1 MTGGTKRCIV
11 VSTLSEAEFFADG
24 GYDDIT
30 YGFPITPDKLP
41 QAAKLMER
49 LQKFH
54 VFVDNDVILKAL
66 VNVSLPKG
74 KKWSVFLKV
83 DCGYRRGKIAI
94 HGSDCPIPVGELY
107 HYLTGEWATRMVVK
121 PPYYTM

>member
-30 YGFPITPDKLP
+30 YGFPITQDKLP
-41 QAAKLMER
+41 QAANLVQR
-49 LQKFH
+49 LEKFH

-66 VNVSLPKG
+66 ADFSLPEG
-74 KKWSVFLKV
+74 KKWSVFMKV
-83 DCGYRRGKIAI
+83 DCGYGRG
-94 HGSDCPIPVGELY
+94 
-107 HYLTGEWATRMVVK
+107 
-121 PPYYTM
+121 